1 MVLIPHIP
9 WCISRV
15 RLCQRVRFGSFSES
29 LRLKELSKKINILH
43 LDKAEGKDE
52 NWTILVFARFL
63 RMLLP
68 FWPLASVSALRFML
82 NLRN

>member
-1 MVLIPHIP
+1 MVLNPHIA

-29 LRLKELSKKINILH
+29 LHLKELSKKINILQ